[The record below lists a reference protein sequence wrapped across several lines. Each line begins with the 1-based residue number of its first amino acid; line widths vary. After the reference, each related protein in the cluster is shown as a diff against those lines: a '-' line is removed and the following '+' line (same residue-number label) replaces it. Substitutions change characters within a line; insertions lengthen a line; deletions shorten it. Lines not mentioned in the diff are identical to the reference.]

1 MADCENC
8 VHYDVCNKLENE
20 IFGGFRFC
28 GYFKNKNQFLN
39 IGDKIY
45 QHDAERIYEST
56 IKNIVYETTGII
68 FDERAIDKTVFLTRE
83 EAERALYIDSDYCGA
98 VDKALIQSAINSI
111 NRLQARVIKEQNK
124 NSKLRNERNHLQ
136 AEIERL
142 KECPKCVY
150 EYDGEMTEYCVQGP
164 CPNFKTVEQIKA
176 EAYKEFAERLKE
188 YAYLDNGITGFQ
200 DMVVDLSDIENIAD
214 EMAGE
219 DNAKE
224 KE

>member
-1 MADCENC
+1 MTD
-8 VHYDVCNKLENE
+8 NE
-20 IFGGFRFC
+20 I
-28 GYFKNKNQFLN
+28 
-39 IGDKIY
+39 
-45 QHDAERIYEST
+45 
-56 IKNIVYETTGII
+56 IK
-68 FDERAIDKTVFLTRE
+68 
-83 EAERALYIDSDYCGA
+83 ALKSDIRLADYIDSDYCGA

-111 NRLQARVIKEQNK
+111 NRLQAKVIKEQNK

-164 CPNFKTVEQIKA
+164 CPNFKTVEQIKS
-176 EAYKEFAERLKE
+176 EAYKEFAKLLRRQSFDRLYVSIDEINNLLK
-188 YAYLDNGITGFQ
+188 
-200 DMVVDLSDIENIAD
+200 